1 DVNDPRKVIA
11 QGLQPVR
18 EMIARRMALFG
29 SEQRY

>member
-1 DVNDPRKVIA
+1 VNDPRKVIA

-18 EMIARRMALFG
+18 EMIARRMARG